1 MTKTPVFL
9 LIALGLIILIA
20 GSYNPEGLETAEI
33 EITGMYCNNCAE
45 EIETALSNLKG
56 IQNVSVS
63 FENSV
68 AEIVYDP
75 STETMETISTT
86 ITDLGFNGG
95 NHK

>member
-9 LIALGLIILIA
+9 LIALGLVIMIA
-20 GSYNPEGLETAEI
+20 GSYNQEGLETAEI

-45 EIETALSNLKG
+45 KIETALRNLKG
-56 IQNVSVS
+56 IQNASVS

-68 AEIVYDP
+68 AEIVYDL
-75 STETMETISTT
+75 STVTMETISTT

>member
-9 LIALGLIILIA
+9 LIALGLVILIA
-20 GSYNPEGLETAEI
+20 GSYNPEVFETAGMEI
-33 EITGMYCNNCAE
+33 SGMHCNNCAE
-45 EIETALSNLKG
+45 KIEIALSNLKE
-56 IQNVSVS
+56 IQNASVS

-75 STETMETISTT
+75 STVTRETISTT